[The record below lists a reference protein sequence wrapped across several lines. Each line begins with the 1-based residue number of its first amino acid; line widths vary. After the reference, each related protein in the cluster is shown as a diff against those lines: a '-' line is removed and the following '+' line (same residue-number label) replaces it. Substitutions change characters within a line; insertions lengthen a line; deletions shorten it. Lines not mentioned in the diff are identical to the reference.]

1 MFIKRY
7 LYAVYNKNM
16 CQNENLS
23 LALIKFQLPTKI
35 ERVCFFFI
43 KERKGK
49 TKIRNRYNQVLIMVK
64 NCKIVSTRFISMF
77 ALRYICAGE
86 IKMKDYFTITF
97 KYDPMT
103 RQNENNM
110 IVFKCE

>member
-1 MFIKRY
+1 
-7 LYAVYNKNM
+7 M

-23 LALIKFQLPTKI
+23 LSLIKFQLPTKI
-35 ERVCFFFI
+35 VCVCFFI

-64 NCKIVSTRFISMF
+64 NCKIVSIRFISMF

-86 IKMKDYFTITF
+86 FKMKDYFTITF
-97 KYDPMT
+97 KNDLMT
-103 RQNENNM
+103 RQNEK
-110 IVFKCE
+110 I